1 MPQANESYRTHRE
14 YQRSRS
20 RSPRPRSVQQFER
33 RRSYRPRTVRHHDRS
48 RLFSSSGFGAEA
60 GDRFGERKE
69 GGSWHRGPR
78 HRRSSRDRASRHES
92 TAGERP
98 APYGGV
104 ETWANEVPT
113 HLSSIPV
120 QSTEEEHDATHVS
133 KEATK
138 PTLMTGD
145 LRKHFKSGDVIGERY
160 GGFVFGS
167 FGVPEF
173 NTTSAGPTSANHSVL
188 CIVRDVYEN
197 HLTCWVRQLK
207 GLDGVKAENHGAH
220 LGLGRA
226 GDNDWGCESPH
237 EQLKM
242 TPIAGAGHFER
253 STHFSARYLEDV
265 WPTVRCFAYGRLED
279 RSLMRLWYLASVLS
293 QTHRAADFQAIPPG
307 TGLNVASLIRHQGAH
322 EPISDELAEL
332 WTQLMRG
339 PKTIGAL
346 SVAPSAQRSRLAI
359 TTSTPEKESTFKTHR
374 GTLRCMTTTGRTELE
389 VAHSVHRTASKAI
402 AMRMVPAT
410 RT

>member
-1 MPQANESYRTHRE
+1 LLRYVPRSSRVTARFLSPVPHLSFTTTLLNILNTPQPICIHPPSFFPHHNPNFHKHNRLSLTATASPPPDMPQANESYRTHRE

-20 RSPRPRSVQQFER
+20 RSPRPRSVQRFER

-48 RLFSSSGFGAEA
+48 RRFSSSGLGAEA
-60 GDRFGERKE
+60 GDRFGEREE

-98 APYGGV
+98 SPYGGV

-120 QSTEEEHDATHVS
+120 QSTKEEHDATHVS

-197 HLTCWVRQLK
+197 HLTCWARQLK

-279 RSLMRLWYLASVLS
+279 RSLMRLSDMSTIRSVSLQPLA
-293 QTHRAADFQAIPPG
+293 
-307 TGLNVASLIRHQGAH
+307 
-322 EPISDELAEL
+322 
-332 WTQLMRG
+332 
-339 PKTIGAL
+339 
-346 SVAPSAQRSRLAI
+346 
-359 TTSTPEKESTFKTHR
+359 
-374 GTLRCMTTTGRTELE
+374 
-389 VAHSVHRTASKAI
+389 
-402 AMRMVPAT
+402 
-410 RT
+410 